1 MPRKNKLL
9 MTALIST
16 PVIATGILLYTI
28 GVLTPAKQAAWG
40 RAELKLL
47 ERTYYTT
54 RYRTIID
61 KWRRTSTAA
70 GYAQKGRIKEPYN
83 AHLVIDMTKSAIWLE
98 ENGQVATGNF
108 ADLPENMKWKLY
120 RSAPQRNTDL
130 PAKVRLKIRGRYRS
144 RELPET
150 ICLIGYGRG
159 SDHLSFYITSGSG
172 FTDYGAGPYRV
183 GSYKQTQKKT
193 NGYYESILVSD
204 DEYEQYRRLLPPAPP
219 TSSAADANQ
228 NSPENYPNDNL
239 ANWLKIEK
247 HLYQQIEATL
257 LQAGF
262 KMEAPKIMTG
272 LDYTAA
278 RAYVKIWRERGGLVS
293 RFIRLRPRAG
303 WPSREL
309 LLKIDYLG
317 EDFWYVKAAPYF
329 EQFQHEEP
337 LNIEFLVR
345 PTERIKRPVYKKWLA
360 KGRQAHGPIEIPVS
374 KWMAALPNGVTV
386 ELLGVCES
394 ASIGR
399 KWWGPDGNTLT
410 YEPYFFCKEVPHERA
425 NKKTLELAWR
435 INWPSGTTKSEIKV
449 SLDNAEASHGRGGT
463 HPLNQIMVQ
472 TCTVEKSVK
481 NANLKLGIG
490 TAAGV
495 HQWVTFEKVSLVR
508 GQNQGFRIAL
518 EN

>member
-1 MPRKNKLL
+1 MHSCSYLWPG
-9 MTALIST
+9 S
-16 PVIATGILLYTI
+16 
-28 GVLTPAKQAAWG
+28 PAYG
-40 RAELKLL
+40 
-47 ERTYYTT
+47 
-54 RYRTIID
+54 
-61 KWRRTSTAA
+61 
-70 GYAQKGRIKEPYN
+70 KE
-83 AHLVIDMTKSAIWLE
+83 
-98 ENGQVATGNF
+98 
-108 ADLPENMKWKLY
+108 
-120 RSAPQRNTDL
+120 
-130 PAKVRLKIRGRYRS
+130 
-144 RELPET
+144 
-150 ICLIGYGRG
+150 
-159 SDHLSFYITSGSG
+159 
-172 FTDYGAGPYRV
+172 
-183 GSYKQTQKKT
+183 KQTS
-193 NGYYESILVSD
+193 YD
-204 DEYEQYRRLLPPAPP
+204 
-219 TSSAADANQ
+219 
-228 NSPENYPNDNL
+228 SPENYSNDNL

-247 HLYQQIEATL
+247 HLYQQIEARL

-278 RAYVKIWRERGGLVS
+278 RAYVKIWREGALVGLFN
-293 RFIRLRPRAG
+293 RRRPRAG
-303 WPSREL
+303 RPSREL

-329 EQFQHEEP
+329 EQFEHEEP

-360 KGRQAHGPIEIPVS
+360 KGRQAHGAIEIPVS

-425 NKKTLELAWR
+425 NKKTFELAWR

-449 SLDNAEASHGRGGT
+449 SLDNAEASHRRGGT

-481 NANLKLGIG
+481 SANLKLGIR

-508 GQNQGFRIAL
+508 GQNQGFRVNF